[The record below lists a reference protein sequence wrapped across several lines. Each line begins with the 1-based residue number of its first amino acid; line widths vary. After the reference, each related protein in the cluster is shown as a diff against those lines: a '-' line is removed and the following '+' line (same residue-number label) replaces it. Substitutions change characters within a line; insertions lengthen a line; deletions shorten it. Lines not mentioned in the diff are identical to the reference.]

1 MDLVEPSDLDKYFI
15 YKLIDKSIPAEI
27 VDLISDDEEEVDV
40 KPKIEN
46 IAVPKV
52 EDDAV
57 PNEPKLLVNNNRP
70 DPQISI
76 NPMLNDQD
84 DENELIYSQQ
94 MMMEIK
100 QEVNCPDEIVA
111 HEDDFS
117 IVIDSDDEFDESNHD
132 SWSNRLSQNQDFR
145 ETKSK
150 VMQSI
155 QSQKRK
161 ITKQIDAIPLVPMKR
176 ARRMSISAAPPLNT
190 NVPTKSTNVQ
200 KENES
205 TAQPSTS
212 KQSNGTGKEPEP
224 RFIDHFDPFAKKDKT
239 NVQTRTFE
247 DILKNIDLTGVKK
260 RKERI
265 AHKPKKTATMNT
277 LPILRL
283 QNGSWPS
290 EGKRIKQNLKVSF
303 AAENSVRE
311 FQPTEDEAVNVIIT
325 SPAKVANPTSDP
337 SQMYSFENDPLH
349 NIITDIT
356 EWKTEW
362 ISDRYQT
369 PPLNGVDF
377 IVCPFV
383 DHYTAFESYM
393 RYVYIHF

>member
-15 YKLIDKSIPAEI
+15 YKLIDKSIPAEF
-27 VDLISDDEEEVDV
+27 VDLISDDEEEVGV

-46 IAVPKV
+46 HAVPNV

-57 PNEPKLLVNNNRP
+57 PNEPEFLVNNNPP
-70 DPQISI
+70 DQQISI
-76 NPMLNDQD
+76 NPMPNDQD

-117 IVIDSDDEFDESNHD
+117 IVIDSDDDFDGSNHD

-161 ITKQIDAIPLVPMKR
+161 ITKQIDAIPLVPTKR
-176 ARRMSISAAPPLNT
+176 ARRMSISAAPSLNT
-190 NVPTKSTNVQ
+190 NVPTKSTNGQ

-212 KQSNGTGKEPEP
+212 KQSDGTVKEPEP

-239 NVQTRTFE
+239 NAQTRSFE
-247 DILKNIDLTGVKK
+247 DILKNIDTGVKK

-265 AHKPKKTATMNT
+265 AHKPNKPANMNT

-303 AAENSVRE
+303 AAEPSVRV

-337 SQMYSFENDPLH
+337 SKVYSFENDPLH

-362 ISDRYQT
+362 IAQRHQT
-369 PPLNGVDF
+369 PPLNGVDLV
-377 IVCPFV
+377 ICPFV
-383 DHYTAFESYM
+383 DQYTAFESYKQ
-393 RYVYIHF
+393 YVHIHF